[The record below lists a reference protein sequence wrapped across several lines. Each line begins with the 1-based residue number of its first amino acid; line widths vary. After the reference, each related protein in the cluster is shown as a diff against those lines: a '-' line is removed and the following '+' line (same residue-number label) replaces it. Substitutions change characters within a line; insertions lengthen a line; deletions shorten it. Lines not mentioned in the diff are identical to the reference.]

1 MVDDSKGYE
10 LDLYEIETKPKIEKK
25 KIIIIIAIIVLL
37 LCICLTINNIRNII
51 IGHKV
56 FEQYEAQIDSIK
68 QEEIR
73 LAEEAERQRLE
84 KIPKLTEQRN
94 KKFRKYL

>member
-10 LDLYEIETKPKIEKK
+10 LDLCEIETTQKIDKK
-25 KIIIIIAIIVLL
+25 KMFIIIITIL
-37 LCICLTINNIRNII
+37 LCLCLCLTINNIAKVI

-56 FEQYEAQIDSIK
+56 YKQYETQLNFLI

-73 LAEEAERQRLE
+73 LAEEAERKRQE
-84 KIPKLTEQRN
+84 KIPKLTGQRN
-94 KKFRKYL
+94 KKC

>member
-10 LDLYEIETKPKIEKK
+10 IDLYDIETNPKIVKK
-25 KIIIIIAIIVLL
+25 KIIIIITIIILL

-56 FEQYEAQIDSIK
+56 YEQYEAQINFLK

-73 LAEEAERQRLE
+73 LAEESERRRQE
-84 KIPKLTEQRN
+84 KIPKLTEQRT
-94 KKFRKYL
+94 KKYWKHL

>member
-10 LDLYEIETKPKIEKK
+10 LDLYEIETSPKIDKK
-25 KIIIIIAIIVLL
+25 KIFIIIIIILLL
-37 LCICLTINNIRNII
+37 LCICLTINYIGKVI

-56 FEQYEAQIDSIK
+56 YKQYEAQINSIK

-73 LAEEAERQRLE
+73 LAEEAERKRQE
-84 KIPKLTEQRN
+84 KIPKLTEERN
-94 KKFRKYL
+94 KKC

>member
-1 MVDDSKGYE
+1 MVDDSKGYNP
-10 LDLYEIETKPKIEKK
+10 DLYMIKIKPKIDIK
-25 KIIIIIAIIVLL
+25 KIIIIIILIVLL

-56 FEQYEAQIDSIK
+56 YEQYEAQINFLK

-73 LAEEAERQRLE
+73 LAEEAERRRQE
-84 KIPKLTEQRN
+84 KIPKLTEERN
-94 KKFRKYL
+94 KKC